1 MFALKR
7 RPRLPDV
14 PIYVLTGEVPESFG
28 GVTTVTIGRCNAF
41 ARLDDRLIT
50 MLTVSPKHATSNGAL
65 RDQLIADGLLDPRVS
80 LRNPWSDFRDIPED
94 EICRLADPPEFPSS
108 AKIEPFEPLRPFSG
122 TYQVTHNDSSD
133 RTAQT
138 DIFREDGTIGIIDHR
153 EFSEAGK
160 IKLRRISLLSRTGQI
175 AKQWTSSTAMYKDWI
190 MHLTQSHD
198 MSILISERLTV
209 SNQLT
214 GWSND
219 NITFVQSIHSNH
231 FGTGAMRKYDFPP
244 PKARFYESLDSRDL
258 VATLTQQ
265 QANDLREMDI
275 TAGNNVVTLPNALT
289 LEPLKRPTSRDR
301 RAGVIVSRIAP
312 EKQIEHSLQSIG
324 QLSESNTAP
333 TLDIF
338 GEGSSRPTLEKL
350 SAQLDIES
358 LVTFRGY
365 APAGGKKFRDYS
377 FSLLTSKSE
386 GQGLVLLESMAGGC
400 IPIAYN
406 IKYGPADI
414 ITHGVNGFLV
424 EPDDVT
430 GLACQIEQLINMPE
444 SDLRKLRRA
453 AIRRSRDFLPDRIV
467 RQWAKELHGAIQRKQ
482 SRTSPVKSRTT
493 LGAVRLEH
501 DAIHMRMRVPKAL
514 QEGAW
519 EWAKISWVQRVSRTY
534 GRASAD
540 LVQKNGKLIV
550 RATLPLNKLV
560 PAWPTPGRPTDFWLD
575 LGGDTQFQRLRI
587 RADEQTADLQHS
599 DLELYSTKA
608 GNLSAR
614 VRSRDTTE

>member
-1 MFALKR
+1 MFDLKR
-7 RPRLPDV
+7 RPRLPEV
-14 PIYVLTGEVPESFG
+14 PIYVLTGEVPDSSG
-28 GVTTVTIGRCNAF
+28 GVITVTLGRCNAF
-41 ARLDDRLIT
+41 ARLDDRPIT
-50 MLTVSPKHATSNGAL
+50 MLTVSPKHATSNEAL
-65 RDQLIADGLLDPRVS
+65 RDQLVADGFLDARVS
-80 LRNPWSDFRDIPED
+80 LRNPWSDFRHIPED
-94 EICRLADPPEFPSS
+94 EIRRLPDSS
-108 AKIEPFEPLRPFSG
+108 ESLSPAKFEPFEPIKPFDG
-122 TYQVTHNDSSD
+122 EFKVTRNDNS
-133 RTAQT
+133 RLTAQT

-153 EFSEAGK
+153 KLSETGTTK
-160 IKLRRISLLSRTGQI
+160 TRTISLISRSGQT
-175 AKQWTSSTAMYKDWI
+175 AKQWTSRAAMYKDWLI
-190 MHLTQSHD
+190 YLTQSHD

-214 GWSND
+214 GWTRN

-231 FGTGAMRKYDFPP
+231 FGAEAMRNYDSPP

-258 VATLTQQ
+258 VAVLTQR
-265 QANDLREMDI
+265 QANDLRETDI
-275 TAGNNVVTLPNALT
+275 TAANNVVTLPNSLT
-289 LEPLKRPTSRDR
+289 LEPLKRPTPRDR

-312 EKQIEHSLQSIG
+312 GKQIEHSLQSIG
-324 QLSESNTAP
+324 QLSENDTAP

-338 GEGSSRPTLEKL
+338 GEGLSRPTLETL
-350 SAQLDIES
+350 SAQLGIES
-358 LVTFRGY
+358 LVTFHGY
-365 APAGGKKFRDYS
+365 APAGGNKFRDYS

-406 IKYGPADI
+406 IKYGPSDI

-430 GLACQIEQLINMPE
+430 GLTCQIEQLINMPE
-444 SDLRKLRRA
+444 SDVRKIRRA
-453 AIRRSRDFLPDRIV
+453 AIRRSRDFLPERIV

-482 SRTSPVKSRTT
+482 SRSSPVKSRAK

-501 DAIHMRMRVPKAL
+501 DAMHMRIQVPKAL
-514 QEGAW
+514 QERPW

-534 GRASAD
+534 GRVSAD

-550 RATLPLNKLV
+550 RAKVSLDKLA

-587 RADEQTADLQHS
+587 RADKQTADLQRR
-599 DLELYSTKA
+599 DLELYITKA

-614 VRSRDTTE
+614 VGSRDTNE